1 VRKLIAQFARFGVVG
16 LVGLVIDFGV
26 FNLLRVTVF
35 APENLHEGPVLAKVI
50 STGLAI
56 LANWIGNR
64 FWTFREHRGRQLWR
78 EFAEFLVVSLGGM
91 SIGLLCLWV
100 SHYLL
105 GFTSI
110 LADNISGNVIGLAL
124 GTAFRFTFYKLWVF
138 APHRTDSAPAVF
150 PDAAGPDVE
159 SSDASA
165 GVASAPDAGAAH
177 EDTHEAPEPQ
187 VSGIRMPSSR
197 PAAATAPADAG

>member
-1 VRKLIAQFARFGVVG
+1 MRKLIAQFARFGVVG

-138 APHRTDSAPAVF
+138 APHRSDSAPAVF
-150 PDAAGPDVE
+150 PDAETA
-159 SSDASA
+159 A
-165 GVASAPDAGAAH
+165 GVADAETADASGPESAPVA
-177 EDTHEAPEPQ
+177 ETSVSDTPT
-187 VSGIRMPSSR
+187 PSSR
-197 PAAATAPADAG
+197 RRRVTTPADVG

>member
-1 VRKLIAQFARFGVVG
+1 MLIAQFARFGVVG

-26 FNLLRVTVF
+26 FNLLRATVL

-64 FWTFREHRGRQLWR
+64 FWTFRAHRGRQLWR
-78 EFAEFLVVSLGGM
+78 EFAEFLLVSLAG
-91 SIGLLCLWV
+91 SAIGLLCLWV
-100 SHYLL
+100 SHYVL

-138 APHRTDSAPAVF
+138 APHRGDSAPAVF
-150 PDAAGPDVE
+150 GDAAGPA
-159 SSDASA
+159 SSDATPS
-165 GVASAPDAGAAH
+165 DAARSDA
-177 EDTHEAPEPQ
+177 
-187 VSGIRMPSSR
+187 VSGTRTRSSR
-197 PAAATAPADAG
+197 RAVATAPADAGSRSG

>member
-1 VRKLIAQFARFGVVG
+1 MRKLLAQFARFGVVG

-26 FNLLRVTVF
+26 FNLLRATVF
-35 APENLHEGPVLAKVI
+35 APENLHEGPVLAKVV

-56 LANWIGNR
+56 IANWIGNR

-91 SIGLLCLWV
+91 AIGLGCLWV

-138 APHRTDSAPAVF
+138 APHRGEPGPAVF
-150 PDAAGPDVE
+150 PETAEVAAPV
-159 SSDASA
+159 
-165 GVASAPDAGAAH
+165 
-177 EDTHEAPEPQ
+177 APEPAPLTDD
-187 VSGIRMPSSR
+187 RTRSSR
-197 PAAATAPADAG
+197 PRAATAPADGGWRSGSPTAP

>member
-1 VRKLIAQFARFGVVG
+1 MAQFARFGVVG

-26 FNLLRVTVF
+26 FNVLRASVLS
-35 APENLHEGPVLAKVI
+35 PESLHEGPVLAKVI
-50 STGLAI
+50 STALAI

-78 EFAEFLVVSLGGM
+78 EFAEFLVVSLAGSG
-91 SIGLLCLWV
+91 IGLACLWI
-100 SHYLL
+100 SHYVL

-138 APHRTDSAPAVF
+138 APHRGDSAPAVF
-150 PDAAGPDVE
+150 PDAAHGHAV
-159 SSDASA
+159 DAPPVTSA
-165 GVASAPDAGAAH
+165 ERAPDASQTSSAPTTAGAA
-177 EDTHEAPEPQ
+177 
-187 VSGIRMPSSR
+187 MPRLAKAR
-197 PAAATAPADAG
+197 PSAR

>member
-100 SHYLL
+100 SHYVL

-124 GTAFRFTFYKLWVF
+124 GTAFRFLLYRYWVF
-138 APHRTDSAPAVF
+138 GHHRADGLSNLERVEEAQRTLFEEPTPPEERAAIVPDDDERSTD
-150 PDAAGPDVE
+150 
-159 SSDASA
+159 
-165 GVASAPDAGAAH
+165 
-177 EDTHEAPEPQ
+177 
-187 VSGIRMPSSR
+187 
-197 PAAATAPADAG
+197 AAATPPAPRPSAGTTAGTPPPGS

>member
-1 VRKLIAQFARFGVVG
+1 MRKLLAQFARFGVVG

-26 FNLLRVTVF
+26 FNLLRATVF
-35 APENLHEGPVLAKVI
+35 APENLHEGPVLAKVV

-56 LANWIGNR
+56 IANWIGNR

-78 EFAEFLVVSLGGM
+78 EFVEFLVVSLGGM
-91 SIGLLCLWV
+91 AIGLGCLWV

-138 APHRTDSAPAVF
+138 APHRGEAGPAVF
-150 PDAAGPDVE
+150 PETAEVAASEASPEGAE
-159 SSDASA
+159 FSD
-165 GVASAPDAGAAH
+165 DR
-177 EDTHEAPEPQ
+177 T
-187 VSGIRMPSSR
+187 RSSR
-197 PAAATAPADAG
+197 PRAATAPADAGWRSGSPTAP

>member
-1 VRKLIAQFARFGVVG
+1 VRTLISQFTRFGVVG

-35 APENLHEGPVLAKVI
+35 APENVHEGPVLAKVV

-56 LANWIGNR
+56 VANWIGNR

-78 EFAEFLVVSLGGM
+78 EFAEFLAVSLGGM
-91 SIGLLCLWV
+91 VIGLACLWV

-124 GTAFRFTFYKLWVF
+124 GTAFRFTLYKLWVF
-138 APHRTDSAPAVF
+138 APHRGDAAPALFPDATPTSAPAAQSDDADAE
-150 PDAAGPDVE
+150 PDA
-159 SSDASA
+159 
-165 GVASAPDAGAAH
+165 
-177 EDTHEAPEPQ
+177 
-187 VSGIRMPSSR
+187 VSGTRTRSSR